1 MAVVRRIREDEG
13 PLLREVRLAALADA
27 PSAFASTFDAE
38 AQFTDELWGGRA
50 GGGAAGPDLATFLAE
65 RDGEVVGLVSGYH
78 PDPAPTT
85 VELVSMWIAPAARRA
100 GVGRALVA
108 ALVDW
113 AADSGASAVELWV
126 TRGNDAAQRLY
137 EGTGFRTTDDVK
149 PLPSDPC
156 KEEVRMTRTL
166 TADDRSRR

>member
-1 MAVVRRIREDEG
+1 
-13 PLLREVRLAALADA
+13 
-27 PSAFASTFDAE
+27 
-38 AQFTDELWGGRA
+38 
-50 GGGAAGPDLATFLAE
+50 
-65 RDGEVVGLVSGYH
+65 
-78 PDPAPTT
+78 
-85 VELVSMWIAPAARRA
+85 MWIAPAARRA